1 MLQRL
6 RGRACS
12 AVGVLTLCSGLVLA
26 AGAGTAAAQC
36 RNCAAGVLSA
46 GIRTNVLNGV
56 AAVSRSAAWA
66 VGYSYNGSE
75 NKALIE
81 RWNGRRWQI
90 WRSPNPG
97 YTGSTLH
104 GVASVSRASAWAVGT
119 VSRRVGG
126 GTLIEHWNGRRWRV
140 QASQN
145 PVPGPDQLTGVAAL
159 SNSNAWAVGASSL
172 GEHTLIEHWN
182 GRRWRVQPSPSPTSN
197 ENVLTAVAAFSP
209 GDVWAVGYTI
219 DQNAVW
225 RTLIE
230 HWNGHRWRVQASQS
244 PGTLANLLEGVAAT
258 GRSRVWAVG
267 SSTNTAGVQ
276 SALILRWDGRRW
288 KMQPSPTSAFGI
300 ALQSAARVSGSRV
313 WAAGF
318 TGSRT
323 VAEYWNGRKW
333 QIKNTPDP
341 IFSADP
347 RLALNGVAALS
358 GSNVWAVGYSG
369 EEFNPD
375 SRTLIEH
382 WNGRK
387 WKVVRSPNPL

>member
-1 MLQRL
+1 
-6 RGRACS
+6 
-12 AVGVLTLCSGLVLA
+12 
-26 AGAGTAAAQC
+26 
-36 RNCAAGVLSA
+36 
-46 GIRTNVLNGV
+46 
-56 AAVSRSAAWA
+56 
-66 VGYSYNGSE
+66 VGYGYNGSAD
-75 NKALIE
+75 KALVE
-81 RWNGRRWQI
+81 RWNGRRWRI

-97 YTGSTLH
+97 FTGSTLH
-104 GVASVSRASAWAVGT
+104 GVASVSRTSAWAVGVVT
-119 VSRRVGG
+119 HRVGA

-145 PVPGPDQLTGVAAL
+145 PVPGPDQLNGVAAL
-159 SNSNAWAVGASSL
+159 SNSNAWAVGSSAL
-172 GEHTLIEHWN
+172 GRFTLIEHWN
-182 GRRWRVQPSPSPTSN
+182 GHRWRIQSSPSPTSYQ
-197 ENVLTAVAAFSP
+197 NVLTAVAAFSP
-209 GDVWAVGYTI
+209 SDVWAVGYTI

-230 HWNGHRWRVQASQS
+230 HWNGHRWRVQASPS
-244 PGTLANLLEGVAAT
+244 PGTQSNQLEGVAAM

-267 SSTNTAGVQ
+267 SSTTNGVQ
-276 SALILRWDGRRW
+276 SALIVRWDGRRW
-288 KMQPSPTSAFGI
+288 TMQPSPTSAFGI
-300 ALQSAARVSGSRV
+300 YLQSATRIYGSRM
-313 WAAGF
+313 WAVGF

-323 VAEYWNGRKW
+323 LAEYWNGRKW

-358 GSNVWAVGYSG
+358 GSSAWAVGYSG

-387 WKVVRSPNPL
+387 WRVERSPNPL